1 MKPWSA
7 PTILLAA
14 AALAAAAPSAF
25 ADSSGKWKSSQ
36 ETYDKVCA
44 YCHEANVGPVLTGRK
59 LPPEYVRAIVRSG
72 NRAMPAFRP
81 TEIDDEILAGEL
93 AISPGDLASLRARGI
108 VADRPIV

>member
-1 MKPWSA
+1 MMKPWSA

-25 ADSSGKWKSSQ
+25 ADSSGKWRNSQ

-59 LPPEYVRAIVRSG
+59 LPPEYIRAIVRSG

-81 TEIDDEILAGEL
+81 TEIDDEILAG
-93 AISPGDLASLRARGI
+93 
-108 VADRPIV
+108 VAKLIATSTAK